1 MKLNKLLG
9 FIARPFLAVTIVAQ
23 EVEEVVITGS
33 YIKSSPTDGAS
44 PVEIIGRDEIDN
56 LNATTIA
63 DITANIAVNS
73 GSENNSD
80 SFNLSI
86 PIVSLPFSIRDWACL
101 NNECP
106 IFIFAL

>member
-9 FIARPFLAVTIVAQ
+9 FIALPFLAVTLVAQ

-73 GSENNSD
+73 GSENNSCLLYT
-80 SFNLSI
+80 SPS
-86 PIVSLPFSIRDWACL
+86 PRDKRQSRMPSSA
-101 NNECP
+101 
-106 IFIFAL
+106 